1 MKKEGVFEKIETAQK
16 MIGDLCHGG
25 RKWTMSIPARP
36 DYDPDL
42 VISAAL
48 AAANAELARL
58 REENVRLR
66 GELQKR
72 MDDKS
77 PF

>member
-1 MKKEGVFEKIETAQK
+1 MPIGPNEDVAELYRMYMESQPCPTCGAKESE
-16 MIGDLCHGG
+16 
-25 RKWTMSIPARP
+25 
-36 DYDPDL
+36 Y
-42 VISAAL
+42 ISLRAAL